1 VWVWVWVWVWVI
13 HEDICRGDA
22 SEQVYDIVYSILS
35 KKMVVYFQGIQ
46 VYEVIF
52 EFVLET
58 EMETEMD

>member
-1 VWVWVWVWVWVI
+1 VWVI